1 MFCCT
6 FTQACRAQPGGVP
19 RLDVSTVKRMFPP
32 AQVAQWPPGYLPAC
46 GVAHFLSPDGVP
58 LADVIDCHRDMRADR
73 RCQLQRDFAAD
84 YTMWCRATLMDF
96 VRRLNERDRRRMKR
110 FCMRDRTMHDAEV
123 RELLGLA
130 PYVAPRAQPSQETV
144 GTSAAPKWGS
154 CYEFTPFAVTQG
166 HAMLPVS
173 QCNGPDARM
182 YLSTFPQI
190 RNIMHTEF
198 DSMGP
203 ARAIALLSGDDF
215 FPTAEC
221 LQELVLYLRS
231 RVGEIIAAEK
241 AFRGSSLSTERGRD
255 ANDGDQHEA
264 DAGQP
269 FSLDTPVVSFFG
281 NGRLAWLLN
290 NSGLLPFP
298 VVPVQPPEYAARR
311 QRRNKH
317 LLSRDGFVSELFG
330 HGVLPESFTTV
341 FPCET
346 ITVPDALRKYRPC
359 VVLVEPH
366 VDRDWLCD
374 LRGFYTTR
382 EVVLLGSVDSPAMC
396 SFGFPFLS
404 FGVMAGPTTYWAY
417 NEALQRVSA
426 AERIQ
431 MPVDPPHVSQ
441 GYARRPIDNISSYLI
456 SPNDCYAFSYQHRCL
471 SFIRKE
477 CPISRGRYTEAICN
491 TSPELCPSNMVAGE
505 KHQI

>member
-203 ARAIALLSGDDF
+203 HSIW
-215 FPTAEC
+215 
-221 LQELVLYLRS
+221 Y
-231 RVGEIIAAEK
+231 
-241 AFRGSSLSTERGRD
+241 
-255 ANDGDQHEA
+255 
-264 DAGQP
+264 
-269 FSLDTPVVSFFG
+269 
-281 NGRLAWLLN
+281 GRLAWLLN

-477 CPISRGRYTEAICN
+477 CPISRGRYTEAVCN